1 MPKLLQTIG
10 GHRICC
16 CGKRYHAKTVTNFRS
31 ALFAIG
37 RQGCL
42 SWAGYDFGSGFNV
55 ELSYSKS
62 VIVNGDIIGLDDDWQ
77 LTPQLARFLALNSTQ
92 ISQRLP
98 IVEQAISDYRK
109 HCAQECYAK
118 NDVLSYQFL
127 MYAYNTVQNQ
137 GELVKNVV
145 KEEKDLR
152 VRDLIVTNEFALRAA
167 HERYEAASVSE
178 ATAWW
183 YIFWVCDIH
192 FPPGSALLI
201 NLALRRMTFGDA
213 IPALLQQ

>member
-1 MPKLLQTIG
+1 MLCKERRVVIPVPDVCIQHG
-10 GHRICC
+10 PEPGRI
-16 CGKRYHAKTVTNFRS
+16 S
-31 ALFAIG
+31 
-37 RQGCL
+37 
-42 SWAGYDFGSGFNV
+42 
-55 ELSYSKS
+55 
-62 VIVNGDIIGLDDDWQ
+62 
-77 LTPQLARFLALNSTQ
+77 
-92 ISQRLP
+92 
-98 IVEQAISDYRK
+98 
-109 HCAQECYAK
+109 
-118 NDVLSYQFL
+118 
-127 MYAYNTVQNQ
+127 
-137 GELVKNVV
+137 KNVV